1 MILAASGGYDID
13 NNHLFC
19 IVLQRNKKPRE
30 FSRPHFFYTMRIIAL
45 RCSCLR
51 PESTKLTRCGHT
63 LDAHRDLKA
72 VLAVGI

>member
-1 MILAASGGYDID
+1 MILAASGGCDID
-13 NNHLFC
+13 NNHLY

-30 FSRPHFFYTMRIIAL
+30 FSRHYFFYTMGIIAL

-51 PESTKLTRCGHT
+51 PESTKLTRCGHK

>member
-1 MILAASGGYDID
+1 MTTIIFILCYSETKNRENSRGLI
-13 NNHLFC
+13 LF
-19 IVLQRNKKPRE
+19 
-30 FSRPHFFYTMRIIAL
+30 YAMGIIAL